1 MFSLLHLKGIDTSDP
16 EEYKFKFAEGEYT
29 RGSIQDIADVVGDTS
44 RPPFN
49 SRLGYE
55 HSTHALY
62 GDILKEEL
70 KIIDDE
76 LNTIFTQT
84 ITIEKIRQHP
94 LYQSIMSHFQNNK
107 LCKNVI
113 YFHEIKNITYPDINT
128 VEGLKTIFRHYKAL
142 QIVLSEKK
150 IDEWIDGFSEV
161 QNIFIREFDSVF
173 SFITNNH
180 NPTIMNIKRTGMY
193 KNSSLH
199 SFNSAKYGI
208 ADLGWGPLTLF
219 NSGILDIENII
230 NKRTSN
236 EGTIR
241 KSRSTLKPIE
251 GPIIQSILAD
261 GSEVNTSNSK
271 KIRNSRAIPIEG
283 PTVQFQIPK
292 TNNSSGNA
300 FTGGLE
306 VPFSDTA
313 ISLKMLIAMQ
323 FFGISSL
330 LLAFVHEYCHEIGAS
345 TREGLHLNI
354 YATNLV
360 ERYLPRSVIYCAYR
374 NKINKTVNSD
384 SLNSMYGEHMADF
397 LGVLFVDT
405 YIKDLEPNIKYQEV
419 LCSTTAFNSGNN
431 IIEAGHPPYSLRRNL
446 ILISKN
452 IHDVLKENMPDY
464 DTEISKAQNITCDAW
479 NPTGRRLGG
488 FKKSRKN
495 RKNRNRNRKS
505 TRRRM

>member
-1 MFSLLHLKGIDTSDP
+1 MISLLHLKGIDTSDS
-16 EEYKFKFAEGEYT
+16 EEYKLKFAEEGYT

-49 SRLGYE
+49 SRLGYK
-55 HSTHALY
+55 HSTHAVNA
-62 GDILKEEL
+62 DILKKEL
-70 KIIDDE
+70 QLIDNE

-84 ITIEKIRQHP
+84 ITIEEIRQHP
-94 LYQSIMSHFQNNK
+94 LYQSIMTHFQNNQ
-107 LCKNVI
+107 LCRKII
-113 YFHEIKNITYPDINT
+113 YFHEIKNITYPDTNT
-128 VEGLKTIFRHYKAL
+128 VEDLKTIFRHYKAL
-142 QIVLSEKK
+142 QIVISGKK

-161 QNIFIREFDSVF
+161 QNIFIREFDAVF

-180 NPTIMNIKRTGMY
+180 TPTIMNIKRTGMY
-193 KNSSLH
+193 QNSLLH
-199 SFNSAKYGI
+199 SFNSAKYGF
-208 ADLGWGPLTLF
+208 ADFGWGPFPLNLF
-219 NSGILDIENII
+219 NSGLLDITNLI
-230 NKRTSN
+230 NKRTNN

-241 KSRSTLKPIE
+241 KSRTLKPIE
-251 GPIIQSILAD
+251 GPIIQSILTD

-283 PTVQFQIPK
+283 PTTQFEIPR

-345 TREGLHLNI
+345 TREGLHLNF
-354 YATNLV
+354 YAITLV
-360 ERYLPRSVIYCAYR
+360 ERYLPKSIIYCAYR
-374 NKINKTVNSD
+374 NKINKTVSSD

-397 LGVLFVDT
+397 LGVLFVDR
-405 YIKDLEPNIKYQEV
+405 YIKDLEPNNKYQEV
-419 LCSTTAFNSGNN
+419 LCSTAAFNSGNN
-431 IIEAGHPPYSLRRNL
+431 IIDAGHPPYSLRRNL

-464 DTEISKAQNITCDAW
+464 DTERSKAQNITCDAW
-479 NPTGRRLGG
+479 NPTGHRLGG

-495 RKNRNRNRKS
+495 KKNKNRKS
-505 TRRRM
+505 RRHRM